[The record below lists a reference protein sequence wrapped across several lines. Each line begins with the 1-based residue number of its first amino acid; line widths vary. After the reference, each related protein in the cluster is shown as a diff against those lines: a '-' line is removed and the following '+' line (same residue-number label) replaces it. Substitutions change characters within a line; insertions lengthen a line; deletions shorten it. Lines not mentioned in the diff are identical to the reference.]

1 MAARISASC
10 CGLFDEAGGAEEE
23 VGFEEEEAGFEDEDA
38 GFDEEDAGFDEDEG
52 DAGFEDEAGRLP
64 VVNEAALGD
73 VFEVVFED
81 AGFEALCCEDGEGR
95 DEDVPR
101 EASDVS
107 LNEKTELVLTEP
119 DALADVL
126 SEPLMLSVPERDRL
140 TGAVLLSE

>member
-1 MAARISASC
+1 M
-10 CGLFDEAGGAEEE
+10 D
-23 VGFEEEEAGFEDEDA
+23 
-38 GFDEEDAGFDEDEG
+38 
-52 DAGFEDEAGRLP
+52 
-64 VVNEAALGD
+64 EAALGD

-81 AGFEALCCEDGEGR
+81 AGFDALCCEDEEGR

-107 LNEKTELVLTEP
+107 LNEKTELVLIEP

-126 SEPLMLSVPERDRL
+126 SEPLMLPVPERDRL

>member
-1 MAARISASC
+1 MFDEEGGATDEAVFDEDVLDEAVPDETA
-10 CGLFDEAGGAEEE
+10 LDEAGL
-23 VGFEEEEAGFEDEDA
+23 D
-38 GFDEEDAGFDEDEG
+38 
-52 DAGFEDEAGRLP
+52 
-64 VVNEAALGD
+64 EAALGD

-119 DALADVL
+119 DALAERLADVL
-126 SEPLMLSVPERDRL
+126 NEPLVLSVPERDRL

>member
-1 MAARISASC
+1 MFDEEGGATDEAVFDEDVLDEAVPDETA
-10 CGLFDEAGGAEEE
+10 LDEAGL
-23 VGFEEEEAGFEDEDA
+23 D
-38 GFDEEDAGFDEDEG
+38 
-52 DAGFEDEAGRLP
+52 
-64 VVNEAALGD
+64 EAALGD

-81 AGFEALCCEDGEGR
+81 AGFEALCCEDEEGR

-107 LNEKTELVLTEP
+107 LNEKTELVLIEP

-140 TGAVLLSE
+140 TGAVLRSE